1 MRLACTAIFSLL
13 ILLPTPALA
22 QATVPGRLEGSVT
35 DTTGGA
41 LINARVTLTSPASPS
56 RVVLTDT
63 LGRFSASLDP
73 GSYVIT
79 VEAPG
84 LTPTAGTITLG
95 RGEQKRWDVSL
106 EVAAIHDVVVVG
118 AQRLGSLSP
127 LEPELPGSFDTITS
141 SLLEQTHSPSVNEAL
156 RHVSGL
162 TVRDEEGNGLRPNIG
177 IRGLN
182 PTRSTKLLLLED
194 GVPVTFAP
202 YGDNASY
209 YHPPLERFESI
220 EVLKGSGQIAYG
232 PSTVGGVINY
242 VTPTPPQTFS
252 GVVTGAG
259 GTRAYANAGATLGG
273 SVGAVGLMLDLLRK
287 QSDGA
292 RDNIH
297 SDLGDVSSKAMWTLS
312 PAHIF
317 IGKASY
323 YGERSQ
329 ITYSGL
335 RAAEYAA
342 NPRQNPFV
350 NDAFDGDRFGGS
362 LVHNMVITPRTVLST
377 TAYAARFARDWWRQ
391 SSNSS
396 QRPNDAADPA
406 CGGMANLLTTC
417 GNEGRLRRY
426 TTAGLE
432 SRTHVDSA
440 YGSFTGGVRAHIER
454 QDRRQEN
461 GDTPT
466 ARSGL
471 VVEDNERTTDAYSG
485 FVQQRLTAGRLA
497 VTPGLR
503 LEHVRNERTNNL
515 ANGGAGATGAT
526 TVTQWIPGVGAA
538 YSLNTSTLL
547 FGGIHRGFAP
557 PRVEDIITNAG
568 GVVELESE
576 LSWNSEVGVRVRPA
590 RGLNLD
596 ATFFRMD
603 YENQIV
609 PASLAGGAGATL
621 TNGGETLNQ
630 GFEVGTGIDPLA
642 PWTRGFFARVA
653 YTWLPIARFEGVRF
667 SSIPGFTSTS
677 VTGNRLPYA
686 PEQLLTLT
694 VGYAPARL
702 FDVFV
707 ETVRIGEQFT
717 DDLNSLTVSA
727 DGQRGLMES
736 APTWNGGINLR
747 PGSGR
752 LQLFLAVYNLADR
765 TYVADRSRG
774 TVPIPPRRVQ
784 AGARFRF

>member
-1 MRLACTAIFSLL
+1 MRLALNVVFALL
-13 ILLPTPALA
+13 VMLPASAVAQPA
-22 QATVPGRLEGSVT
+22 RLEGSAT
-35 DTTGGA
+35 DSTGGA
-41 LINARVTLTSPASPS
+41 LVNARVTLTGATAKV
-56 RVVLTDT
+56 RVILTDT
-63 LGRFSASLDP
+63 LGRFSTTLDP
-73 GSYVIT
+73 GSYVVT

-84 LTPTAGTITLG
+84 LTTAADTVTLG
-95 RGEQKRWDVSL
+95 GGETKRWDVSL
-106 EVAAIHDVVVVG
+106 EVAAVHDIVVVG

-127 LEPELPGSFDTITS
+127 LEPTLPGAFDTIPS
-141 SLLEQTHSPSVNEAL
+141 ALLEQTHTPSVNEAL

-182 PTRSTKLLLLED
+182 PTRSSKLLLLED

-242 VTPTPPQTFS
+242 LTPTPPPSFS

-259 GTRAYANAGATLGG
+259 GNRAYANAAATLGG
-273 SVGAVGLMLDLLRK
+273 SVGAVGLMVDALRK

-297 SDLGDVSSKAMWTLS
+297 SDLGDVSTKAMWTPS
-312 PAHIF
+312 PTHIL

-362 LVHNMVITPRTVLST
+362 LVHNAVVTPRTVVT
-377 TAYAARFARDWWRQ
+377 TTGYGARFARDWWRQ
-391 SSNSS
+391 ASNSN

-426 TTAGLE
+426 TTAGIE
-432 SRTHVDSA
+432 SRAHVDSA
-440 YGSFTGGVRAHIER
+440 LGTFSGGVRAHIER

-461 GDTPT
+461 GSTPT

-471 VVEDNERTTDAYSG
+471 LVEDNERTTDAYSG
-485 FVQQRLTAGRLA
+485 FVQQRITAGRLA

-503 LEHVRNERTNNL
+503 LEHVRNGRTNRL
-515 ANGGAGATGAT
+515 ANGGAGAMGEA
-526 TVTQWIPGVGAA
+526 TVTQWIPGVGTA
-538 YSLNTSTLL
+538 YSINTSTLV

-557 PRVEDIITNAG
+557 PRVEDLVTNAG
-568 GVVELESE
+568 GVVELDSE
-576 LSWNSEVGVRVRPA
+576 LSWNSEVGMRARPA

-621 TNGGETLNQ
+621 TNGGETLSQ
-630 GFEVGTGIDPLA
+630 GFEFGAGVDPLA
-642 PWTRGFFARVA
+642 PWTRGFFGRVA

-667 SSIPGFTSTS
+667 SSIPGFTTTS

-694 VGYAPARL
+694 VGYAPGRL
-702 FDVFV
+702 LDVFA
-707 ETVRIGEQFT
+707 EAVRVGEQFT
-717 DDLNSLTVSA
+717 DDLNSVAVSV
-727 DGQRGLMES
+727 DGQRGLIES
-736 APTWNGGINLR
+736 AVTWNAGVNLR
-747 PGSGR
+747 PWSGR
-752 LQLFLAVYNLADR
+752 LQLFLAAYNLTDR

>member
-1 MRLACTAIFSLL
+1 MRLVAPLIFAAFV
-13 ILLPTPALA
+13 LLPYPAAA
-22 QATVPGRLEGSVT
+22 QPNARLEGSAA
-35 DTTGGA
+35 DSTGGA
-41 LINARVTLTSPASPS
+41 LINARVTLTSATAPA
-56 RVVLTDT
+56 RVLLTDT
-63 LGRFSASLDP
+63 LGRFSANLAP
-73 GSYVIT
+73 GRYVVT

-84 LTPTAGTITLG
+84 LTAAGGTVTVG
-95 RGEQKRWDVSL
+95 AGETTRWDVTL
-106 EVAAIHDVVVVG
+106 ELAAVHDVVVVG

-127 LEPELPGSFDTITS
+127 LEPKLPGSFDTITS
-141 SLLEQTHSPSVNEAL
+141 PLLEQTHTPSVNEAL

-177 IRGLN
+177 LRGLN

-259 GTRAYANAGATLGG
+259 GNRAYANAGATLGG
-273 SVGAVGLMLDLLRK
+273 SVGAVGLMVDVLRK
-287 QSDGA
+287 QADGA
-292 RDNIH
+292 RDDIH
-297 SDLGDVSSKAMWTLS
+297 SDLGDVSTKAMWTLS
-312 PAHIF
+312 PTQIL

-329 ITYSGL
+329 VTYSGL

-342 NPRQNPFV
+342 DPRQNPFV

-362 LVHNMVITPRTVLST
+362 LVHNAVVGPRTVVT
-377 TAYAARFARDWWRQ
+377 TTGYAARFARDWWRQ
-391 SSNSS
+391 SSNSG

-426 TTAGLE
+426 TTAGIE
-432 SRTHVDSA
+432 SRANVDSA
-440 YGSFTGGVRAHIER
+440 WGTFTSGIRAHIER

-461 GDTPT
+461 GSTPT
-466 ARSGL
+466 ARSGVL
-471 VVEDNERTTDAYSG
+471 VEDNERTTDAYSG
-485 FVQQRLTAGRLA
+485 FVQHRLTLGRLA

-503 LEHVRNERTNNL
+503 LEHIRNERTNRL
-515 ANGGAGATGAT
+515 ANAGAGATGQA
-526 TVTQWIPGVGAA
+526 TVTQWIPGIGAA
-538 YSLNTSTLL
+538 YSLDSSTLL
-547 FGGIHRGFAP
+547 FGGVHRGFAP
-557 PRVEDIITNAG
+557 PRVEDIVTNAG
-568 GVVELESE
+568 GVVELDSE
-576 LSWNSEVGVRVRPA
+576 LSWNSEIGARTRPA

-621 TNGGETLNQ
+621 TNGGATLSQ
-630 GFEVGTGIDPLA
+630 GFEFGAGVDPLA
-642 PWTRGFFARVA
+642 PWTRGFFGRVA

-667 SSIPGFTSTS
+667 SSIPGFTTTS

-686 PEQLLTLT
+686 PGQLLTLT

-702 FDVFV
+702 FDAFV
-707 ETVRIGEQFT
+707 EVVRVGEQFT
-717 DDLNSLTVSA
+717 DDLNSVALSV
-727 DGQRGLMES
+727 DGQRGLIES
-736 APTWNGGINLR
+736 ALTWNAGVNIR
-747 PGSGR
+747 PGSAR
-752 LQLFLAVYNLADR
+752 LQLFVAAYNLADR
-765 TYVADRSRG
+765 TDVADRSRG

>member
-1 MRLACTAIFSLL
+1 MHAAAGLIFA
-13 ILLPTPALA
+13 ILLVSSAPLSA
-22 QATVPGRLEGSVT
+22 QPSTSFEGTATDV
-35 DTTGGA
+35 TGGA
-41 LINARVTLTSPASPS
+41 LVSA
-56 RVVLTDT
+56 RVVLTTTGAPPRVILTDN
-63 LGRFSASLDP
+63 LGRFSASVPP
-73 GSYVIT
+73 GTYVIT
-79 VEAPG
+79 AEAPG
-84 LTPTAGTITLG
+84 LTTAVETVTIRPGERRQWNVTL
-95 RGEQKRWDVSL
+95 Q
-106 EVAAIHDVVVVG
+106 VAAVQDVVTVG
-118 AQRLGSLSP
+118 AQRIGSVSP
-127 LEPELPGSFDTITS
+127 LEPKLPGSFDTITS
-141 SLLEQTHSPSVNEAL
+141 ALLEQTHTPSVNEAL

-242 VTPTPPQTFS
+242 VTPTPPQAFS

-259 GTRAYANAGATLGG
+259 GNRAYANAGATLGG
-273 SVGAVGLMLDLLRK
+273 SVGAVGLMVDVLRK

-297 SDLGDVSSKAMWTLS
+297 SDLGDVSTKAMWTQS
-312 PAHIF
+312 PTHLL

-350 NDAFDGDRFGGS
+350 NDAFEGDRFGGS
-362 LVHNMVITPRTVLST
+362 LVHNAVVTPRAIVT
-377 TAYAARFARDWWRQ
+377 TTGYAARFARDWWRQ
-391 SSNSS
+391 SSNSG

-426 TTAGLE
+426 TTAGVE
-432 SRTHVDSA
+432 SRANVDSA
-440 YGSFTGGVRAHIER
+440 WGTTSGGVRAHIER
-454 QDRRQEN
+454 QNRRQEN
-461 GDTPT
+461 GSTPT

-471 VVEDNERTTDAYSG
+471 LVEDNERTTDAYSG

-503 LEHVRNERTNNL
+503 LEHVRNERTNRL
-515 ANGGAGATGAT
+515 ANAGAGATGAA

-547 FGGIHRGFAP
+547 FGGVHRGFAP
-557 PRVEDIITNAG
+557 PRVEDSITNAG

-576 LSWNSEVGVRVRPA
+576 LSWNSEVGMRARPA

-621 TNGGETLNQ
+621 TNGGETLSQ
-630 GFEVGTGIDPLA
+630 GFEVGAGIDPLA
-642 PWTRGFFARVA
+642 SWTRGFFGRVA

-667 SSIPGFTSTS
+667 SSIPGSTTTS
-677 VTGNRLPYA
+677 VSGNRLPYA
-686 PEQLLTLT
+686 PEQLLTVT

-702 FDVFV
+702 FDVFLEAV
-707 ETVRIGEQFT
+707 QVGEQFT
-717 DDLNSLTVSA
+717 DDLNSLAVSL
-727 DGQRGLMES
+727 DGQRGRIES
-736 APTWNGGINLR
+736 ALTWNAGLNIR
-747 PGSGR
+747 PASGR
-752 LQLFLAVYNLADR
+752 LQLFLAAYNLADR

-774 TVPIPPRRVQ
+774 TVPTPPRRVQ